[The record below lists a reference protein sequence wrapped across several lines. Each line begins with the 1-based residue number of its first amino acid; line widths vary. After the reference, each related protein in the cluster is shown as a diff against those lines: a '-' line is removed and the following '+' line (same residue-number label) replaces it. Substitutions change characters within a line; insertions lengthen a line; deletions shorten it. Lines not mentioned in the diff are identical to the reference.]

1 MRFIHLADMHLDNAF
16 KVLAM
21 KKDLGDLRRLEQRSA
36 FKDAIEYIKQNKIP
50 YFFIAGDL
58 YEHKYIKQSTIE
70 FVNNLFKTIPE
81 TKIFITPG
89 NHDPFLKNSYYNT
102 FKWNDNVYIFDSE
115 IKRYEFEDVDIYGYG
130 FSDFYCKNSGIE
142 NMEIKNKEKL
152 NILIIHGTLNAS
164 KTLDM
169 SYNPINEKILREKG
183 FDYIALGHVHK
194 ANYQENTNIVYPGS
208 AISCGFDEL
217 GEHGMLDVNLEKD
230 NLKIDFIKLDK
241 RIFEE
246 KEIEITE
253 INSEE
258 ALVEKINSLDLIS
271 NNMYKIILKGYKN
284 FQINLGNIMKLINKE
299 NIIKIKDFSEVSYDI
314 ESISK
319 QNNLK
324 GIFVKKCL
332 EKLEQNGYDEEQIKK
347 VIEIGLGVL

>member
-21 KKDLGDLRRLEQRSA
+21 KKDLGNLRRLEQRSA

-81 TKIFITPG
+81 TKIFIAPG
-89 NHDPFLKNSYYNT
+89 NHDPFLKNSFYNT
-102 FKWNDNVYIFDSE
+102 FKWNDNVYIFNSE
-115 IKRYEFEDVDIYGYG
+115 IKKYEFEDVDIYGFG
-130 FSDFYCKNSGIE
+130 FSDFYCTNSGIE
-142 NMEIKNKEKL
+142 NIEIKNKNKI
-152 NILIIHGTLNAS
+152 NILIVHGALNSS
-164 KTLDM
+164 KAIDR
-169 SYNPINEKILREKG
+169 SYNPINESDLKKLG

-194 ANYQENTNIVYPGS
+194 GNYQENTNIVYPGS
-208 AISCGFDEL
+208 TISCGFDEL
-217 GEHGMLDVNLEKD
+217 GEHGMLDVTLDKKQLN
-230 NLKIDFIKLDK
+230 IDFIKLDK
-241 RIFEE
+241 RIFEV
-246 KEIEITE
+246 KEIDITSL
-253 INSEE
+253 NSEE
-258 ALVEKINSLDLIS
+258 ELVETINSLDI
-271 NNMYKIILKGYKN
+271 NYNHMYKIILQGNKN
-284 FQINLGNIMKLINKE
+284 FPINLNTIQKLITQA
-299 NIIKIKDFSEVSYDI
+299 NIIKIKDFSKVPYDL
-314 ESISK
+314 ESIAK

-332 EKLEQNGYDEEQIKK
+332 EKIENNECDEEKIKK

>member
-70 FVNNLFKTIPE
+70 YVNNLFKTIPD

-89 NHDPFLKNSYYNT
+89 NHDPFLKNSFYNT

-115 IKRYEFEDVDIYGYG
+115 IKKYEFEDVDIYGYG
-130 FSDFYCKNSGIE
+130 FTDFYCTNSGIE
-142 NMEIKNKEKL
+142 NIQIENKEKL
-152 NILIIHGTLNAS
+152 NILIVHGALNSS
-164 KTLDM
+164 KAIDA
-169 SYNPINEKILREKG
+169 SYNPISEGELKKLG
-183 FDYIALGHVHK
+183 FDYIALGHIHK

-217 GEHGMLDVNLEKD
+217 GEHGMLDVKLEKAKL
-230 NLKIDFIKLDK
+230 NIDFIKLDK

-246 KEIEITE
+246 KELDITT

-258 ALVEKINSLDLIS
+258 ELVETINSLDLIS
-271 NNMYKIILKGYKN
+271 SNMYKIILKGSKN
-284 FQINLGNIMKLINKE
+284 FPVNLNNIQKLINQE
-299 NIIKIKDFSEVSYDI
+299 NILKIKDFSEVPYDI
-314 ESISK
+314 EAISK

-332 EKLEQNGYDEEQIKK
+332 EKLENNEYTEEQIKK